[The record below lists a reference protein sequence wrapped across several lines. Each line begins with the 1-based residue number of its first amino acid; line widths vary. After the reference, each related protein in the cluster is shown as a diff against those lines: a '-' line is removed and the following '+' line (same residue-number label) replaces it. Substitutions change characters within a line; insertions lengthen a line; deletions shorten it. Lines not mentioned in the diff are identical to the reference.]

1 MYLENADWL
10 WPSLTLKIVFTLIII
25 GVASRGNAQASSM
38 QVAKVTELANPLPI
52 GEPIPDE
59 LWSTPLT
66 LWNAEDHRTE
76 TITLGDYRGKV
87 IILDFWATWCKSCIA
102 NMPRMHQLQDQFE
115 EDIVVLPV
123 TYENEST
130 VSALFERT
138 SNAGLLALRSSFQ
151 SIIIDS
157 ILRQAFP
164 NPDRTIPYFTI
175 IGKDGL
181 LTGLAMPAQLN
192 EQLLTSL
199 VSGEDAYIPPL
210 QAAPETPLLERSAKY
225 TANRVAKPVYYSMLS
240 GYMEGFSFPVGY
252 VTDSVSGTRR
262 DYYVNSPLLRLYASA
277 LSSGAPIRPNKRI
290 LLIDS
295 AALLESDGRR
305 NRQYNFREYNYC
317 YEAIAPSW
325 ATKEERNSRMLAE
338 LNTTSGFKGEMRKR
352 KLPCLIVH
360 RADSTPDT
368 AFIPTDEGVYIPMN
382 SFVRRLNIQYDTAIP
397 EVIDESGFTG
407 KLFFDKNVD
416 PGDIEN
422 IRKLLSAQG
431 FTLEPETR
439 MLDVFVLSDCEI
451 PDIGSIPLTLTKF
464 GYVREEG
471 SYE

>member
-10 WPSLTLKIVFTLIII
+10 WPSLTLKIVFTLIIV
-25 GVASRGNAQASSM
+25 GVATRGKTQIPNA
-38 QVAKVTELANPLPI
+38 LPI
-52 GEPIPDE
+52 GKAEIASPLHKGNPIPDV

-66 LWNAEDHRTE
+66 LWNAADDGTE
-76 TITLGDYRGKV
+76 TITLRDYRGKV
-87 IILDFWATWCKSCIA
+87 IILDFWATWCKSCIS

-115 EDIVVLPV
+115 DDVVVLPV
-123 TYENEST
+123 TYEDENT
-130 VSALFERT
+130 VSALLERT

-151 SIIIDS
+151 SIIADS
-157 ILRQAFP
+157 VLKQSFP
-164 NPDRTIPYFTI
+164 NPARTIPYFAI

-192 EQLLTSL
+192 EKLLASL
-199 VSGEDAYIPPL
+199 VSGEEAYIPPL
-210 QAAPETPLLERSAKY
+210 QAAPETPLLEQSAKY

-252 VTDSVSGTRR
+252 VTDSISGTRR
-262 DYYVNSPLLRLYASA
+262 DYYINSPLLRLYASA

-295 AALLESDGRR
+295 AELLESDGRR

-325 ATKEERNSRMLAE
+325 ATKEERNARMLAE

-352 KLPCLIVH
+352 KLPCLIVR
-360 RADSTPDT
+360 RADSTLDT
-368 AFIPTDEGVYIPMN
+368 AFIPADEGVYIPMK
-382 SFVRRLNIQYDTAIP
+382 SFVRRLNIQYNAAIP

-422 IRKLLSAQG
+422 IRKLLGAQG

-439 MLDVFVLSDCEI
+439 MLDVFVLSDREI
-451 PDIGSIPLTLTKF
+451 PAIESMPLTLTKF

-471 SYE
+471 SNE